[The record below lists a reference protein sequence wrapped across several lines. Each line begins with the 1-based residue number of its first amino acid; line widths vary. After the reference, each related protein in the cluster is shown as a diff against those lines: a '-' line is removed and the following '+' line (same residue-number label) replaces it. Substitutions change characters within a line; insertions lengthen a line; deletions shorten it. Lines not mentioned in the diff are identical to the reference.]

1 MVQVFEA
8 GNPQGKLSE
17 MLGMSLGE
25 GLGNGL
31 NTFFANRSL
40 NSVLQD
46 KSLEGAPQSKK
57 LQAIYNAVS
66 PYGETGQK
74 VFQKHLEIG
83 QQEMQEAQVAKNEA
97 IQKQKGAAIGKL
109 SRGENLTDEDW
120 SKFTPQEV
128 AALQKAYNPK
138 APVSERPVPQDQIDA
153 TKRAHEV
160 PGFQNMTPNQKYQ
173 TLMENGVS
181 AQNAIKEATL
191 YSQEAAREDQK
202 IDKSYDSQKGFIDDV
217 TKAYKGFE
225 SDMKPRL
232 LQMQKLNEGD
242 LIKPTASV
250 FLEALGIPLG
260 SLADPSNELFHKLSQ
275 DLLKG
280 LPEQYGTR
288 ILKVEVEN
296 FLKTIPTLSNSAD
309 GRRMIA
315 SNMLKLGEMKEVYYN
330 AMREKQRNLLDQGK
344 PFPKD
349 FEQVVFDQVKPQI
362 DRINNEFLQMSDIKS
377 VPENTV
383 PFFSPDGT
391 IKFVPKDQVDWAEK
405 NGGRRIW

>member
-1 MVQVFEA
+1 MVQVIETSD
-8 GNPQGKLSE
+8 PRTKLAD
-17 MLGMSLGE
+17 MLGMSLGQ
-25 GLGNGL
+25 GIGNGL
-31 NTFFANRSL
+31 NTYFANRSL
-40 NSVLQD
+40 ESVMQD
-46 KSLEGAPQSKK
+46 KALENAPQSKK
-57 LQAIYNAVS
+57 LEAAYKALA
-66 PYGETGQK
+66 PYGEAGEKLLQNHM
-74 VFQKHLEIG
+74 QSAQLER
-83 QQEMQEAQVAKNEA
+83 QEIDTKKQEAL
-97 IQKQKGAAIGKL
+97 QKKKGRAIGKL
-109 SRGENLTDEDW
+109 TKGEELSEDEW
-120 SKFTPQEV
+120 STFTPQEV
-128 AALQKAYNPK
+128 ASLQKAYNPK
-138 APVSERPVPQDQIDA
+138 PPVSERPVPQEQIDA
-153 TKRAHEV
+153 TRKAHEV

-202 IDKSYDSQKGFIDDV
+202 IDKSYDAQKGFIDDV
-217 TKAYKGFE
+217 TKTYRGFE

-260 SLADPSNELFHKLSQ
+260 ALADPSNELFNKLSQ

-280 LPEQYGTR
+280 LPEQYGNR

-296 FLKTIPTLSNSAD
+296 FLKTIPTLENSAD

-330 AMREKQRNLLDQGK
+330 AMREKQRALLDEGK

-377 VPENTV
+377 VPENTI
-383 PFFSPDGT
+383 PFFAPDGT
-391 IKFVPKDQVDWAEK
+391 IKFVPKDQVDWAQQ